1 MKAAF
6 FLVKGLMRPVTILIS
21 LFVLASSI
29 LLAAEPALPAV
40 PAVLEPLKAKI
51 NKGWGQQKVVTLR
64 LRADQAITD
73 EQWKAIE
80 TLGAKGIGIG
90 GKAVDD
96 EVIARIA
103 KMDLESLSLDGAEG
117 MSDACF
123 KSIATMKSLR
133 VVSVGHIMKKEFTGT
148 GLALLKD
155 LPALER
161 LGFGG
166 TGAGD
171 PAMEAVG
178 ELTQLKEFQTWHSH
192 AKDPRNL
199 YLLKLTSLKALELGN
214 GMPTYDGKPRQLSL
228 TDETMDTIVQLKNL
242 ERLFFTDARLSLPAL
257 EKLKALPNL
266 KSLDLMQVDIPPE
279 DIDKLRAELPNVK
292 IQRRPPLTEAEHKR
306 LDQFLKVP

>member
-1 MKAAF
+1 
-6 FLVKGLMRPVTILIS
+6 MRPVYFLMTF
-21 LFVLASSI
+21 FVLVSST

-51 NKGWGQQKVVTLR
+51 DKGWDARKIVTLR
-64 LRADQAITD
+64 IRADQAITD

-80 TLGAKGIGIG
+80 ELSVKGISIG

-96 EVIARIA
+96 EVIARVA
-103 KMDLESLSLDGAEG
+103 KMNLESLSLDGAEG

-133 VVSVGHIMKKEFTGT
+133 VLSVGHVMKKEFTGT

-166 TGAGD
+166 TGAGE
-171 PAMEAVG
+171 PAMEAIG
-178 ELTQLKEFQTWHSH
+178 ELTQLKEFQTWHTH
-192 AKDPRNL
+192 AKDARNL
-199 YLLKLTSLKALELGN
+199 HLLKLTSLKSLELGN

-228 TDETMDTIVQLKNL
+228 TDETIDTIVQLKTL
-242 ERLFFTDARLSLPAL
+242 ERLFFIDAKLSLPAL

-266 KSLDLMQVDIPPE
+266 KSLDLMQVDIPPADVE
-279 DIDKLRAELPNVK
+279 KLRAELPNVK
-292 IQRRPPLTEAEHKR
+292 IPTRTPLTEADHKR